1 MNRRSFVSHA
11 ILATAFVALAASGA
25 SAASSPGTILKPR
38 PSGPSAPGNLAA
50 PGGGAKPTAGY
61 QHDSD
66 AQLDI
71 WVARCNKA
79 GGGMELGNDGNY
91 RCVDPQGHD
100 INDW

>member
-1 MNRRSFVSHA
+1 MNRRSFVSRVFM
-11 ILATAFVALAASGA
+11 ATAFVALAASSV
-25 SAASSPGTILKPR
+25 SAASSPTVLKQR
-38 PSGPSAPGNLAA
+38 PAGPTMPGKLAA
-50 PGGGAKPTAGY
+50 PGGGGKPGTAGY

-100 INDW
+100 IDEW

>member
-1 MNRRSFVSHA
+1 MNRRPFVSRA
-11 ILATAFVALAASGA
+11 LLATAFMALTASGV
-25 SAASSPGTILKPR
+25 SAGTPSKTLKLR
-38 PSGPSAPGNLAA
+38 PTGPSAPTGFAA
-50 PGGGAKPTAGY
+50 PGGGSKPTSGY

-100 INDW
+100 IQDW